1 MNDNNLTLTALLLGI
16 GLAGA
21 VYFLF
26 KPPSTNIA
34 PSPGESP
41 PRVKV
46 IGEFN
51 GYYIV
56 RWTDPSNHFQYFV
69 LPSR

>member
-1 MNDNNLTLTALLLGI
+1 MNNSNWTLTALLLGI

-21 VYFLF
+21 IYFLF
-26 KPPSTNIA
+26 KPPSIHTA
-34 PSPGESP
+34 SSPGENP

-46 IGEFN
+46 VGESN

-56 RWTDPSNHFQYFV
+56 RWTDPSNRFQYFV

>member
-1 MNDNNLTLTALLLGI
+1 MNNSNWTLTALLLGI

-26 KPPSTNIA
+26 KPLSVNTA
-34 PSPGESP
+34 PPPGENP

-46 IGEFN
+46 VGEFN

-56 RWTDPSNHFQYFV
+56 RWTDPSNRFQYFV
-69 LPSR
+69 LPSK